1 MFEIKKMRERAGL
14 TQQEVADKLGIRKGR
29 YGDWERETR
38 EINLR
43 DASRLADIFGCTLEE
58 LAGRES
64 PPEPESD
71 LTAQE
76 SRVLDAYRDAD
87 VIERRIIERA
97 AGIDSGE
104 PWLKVIKGSGSH
116 EQKTPAHG
124 YGCGRAL
131 MVQRS

>member
-97 AGIDSGE
+97 AGIDSGGA
-104 PWLKVIKGSGSH
+104 VAQSDQGVGI
-116 EQKTPAHG
+116 A
-124 YGCGRAL
+124 
-131 MVQRS
+131 